1 MFSIKYG
8 LPNNNIDV
16 TQIVYAKLL
25 KDDIITIPRLD
36 IERVCFFTDP
46 VPGQLKTVYIVF
58 ADNSVIECDESKVV
72 FIDLIK
78 YKIYTDKDNVDTE
91 LVPFTPNVGLN
102 EPVILNEQVILNEP
116 VCNDNDVIVK
126 LLNIQKQLRI
136 DFGTF
141 QDEFPEQIMA
151 VKYLTGNEKILEIG
165 GNIGRNSLIIA
176 YILNQNNNANM
187 VSLESDTHIS
197 AQLTHNKNLNN
208 LNFFIENSALS
219 KRKLIQREW
228 DTMVYDNDDLPDG
241 FNPVNIIS
249 LDELNAKY
257 RIEFDTL
264 ILDCE
269 GAFYYIL
276 MDMPEILENIN
287 LIIMENDYHDITHKQ
302 YIDDI
307 LKQKGFFVDYSKSG
321 GWSRD
326 CPCYNNFF
334 EVWKK

>member
-36 IERVCFFTDP
+36 IERAYFFTDP
-46 VPGQLKTVYIVF
+46 VPGHLKTVYIVF

-72 FIDLIK
+72 FIDLNK

-102 EPVILNEQVILNEP
+102 EPVVNNEDDI
-116 VCNDNDVIVK
+116 IVK

-151 VKYLTGNEKILEIG
+151 VKYLSGNEKILEIG
-165 GNIGRNSLIIA
+165 GNIGRNSLVIA

-219 KRKLIQREW
+219 KRKLIQRGW

-257 RIEFDTL
+257 NINFDTL

-287 LIIMENDYHDITHKQ
+287 LIIMENDYYDITHKQ

-321 GWSRD
+321 GWTYKF
-326 CPCYNNFF
+326 CPCSNNFF